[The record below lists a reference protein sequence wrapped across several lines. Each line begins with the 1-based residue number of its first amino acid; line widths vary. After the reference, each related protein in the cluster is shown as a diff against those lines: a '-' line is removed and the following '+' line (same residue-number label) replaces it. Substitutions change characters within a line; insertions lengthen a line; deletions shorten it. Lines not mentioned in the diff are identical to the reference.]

1 MFGRGFVGTI
11 ETAGRATLVRED
23 DEFMMAGV
31 EPGGMAAS
39 GRDRDAAFEAFRK
52 TYTEILFDI
61 AADSETFQDFK
72 MAVEQFVHQTS
83 PPALDEWNEAV
94 AGLKWLSI
102 VDTSVPRES
111 ANNTGSVAV
120 THAELSPTLNVI
132 SKPEHL
138 IAAH

>member
-1 MFGRGFVGTI
+1 
-11 ETAGRATLVRED
+11 
-23 DEFMMAGV
+23 MMVGV

-72 MAVEQFVHQTS
+72 TAVEQFVHQTS
-83 PPALDEWNEAV
+83 PPTLDEWNEAV
-94 AGLKWLSI
+94 AVSAKLSI

-111 ANNTGSVAV
+111 AKNTGRVAV
-120 THAELSPTLNVI
+120 TYAELSPTLNVI
-132 SKPEHL
+132 SEPEHL
-138 IAAH
+138 IAAY